1 MTPAVLLLED
11 GRAFTGRRFGYSG
24 PLCGGEVVFNTAMCG
39 YQEVLT
45 DPSYAAQVVVMTAPM
60 MGNYGMAADD
70 AESAG
75 LHVTA
80 LVVKESS
87 RLASNWQSQSSLDAA
102 LAKNHVVGLCEVD
115 TRALVR
121 HLRTQGALRGVIA
134 DATQPHAA
142 LQAQATRLPGA
153 EVDLVQQVSTD
164 APYTW
169 ETPTA
174 TGTTT
179 APAKNFEVVVLDYGV
194 KRNILRCLVD
204 VGCRVTVLPACTSA
218 AEVLARKP
226 CGVVLSNGP
235 GDPVHV
241 DYGVQMATQ
250 LLGRVP
256 LFGICLGH
264 QLLGLALGGRTYKLK
279 FGHHGVNHPVQQVDT
294 GKVEITSQ
302 NHGYALDAAS
312 LNPQVAHITHLNLND
327 QTVAG
332 LQAVGR
338 WAFSVQYHPEGAPG
352 PHDGRYL
359 FSQFTASMQAFAAQV
374 TV

>member
-1 MTPAVLLLED
+1 MIPAVLMLED

-45 DPSYAAQVVVMTAPM
+45 DPSYAAQVVVMAAPM

-75 LHVTA
+75 LHVSA
-80 LVVKESS
+80 LVVKEAS
-87 RLASNWQSQSSLDAA
+87 RLASNWQSQGTLDAA
-102 LAKNHVVGLCEVD
+102 LAKHRVVGLCEVD

-142 LQAQATRLPGA
+142 LQAQAARLPGA
-153 EVDLVQQVSTD
+153 EVDLVQQVSTTT
-164 APYTW
+164 PYTW
-169 ETPTA
+169 DTPTC
-174 TGTTT
+174 T
-179 APAKNFEVVVLDYGV
+179 AAPKAPQFDVVVLDYGV

-204 VGCRVTVLPACTSA
+204 VGCRITVLPARTTA
-218 AEVLARKP
+218 AEVLARRP
-226 CGVVLSNGP
+226 DGVVLSNGP
-235 GDPVHV
+235 GDPAQV

-256 LFGICLGH
+256 QFGICLGH

-302 NHGYALDAAS
+302 NHGYALEAAS
-312 LNPQVAHITHLNLND
+312 LDPKRVHITHLNLND

-332 LQAVGR
+332 LQAR

-359 FSQFTASMQAFAAQV
+359 FSQFTAAMQAFAAQV